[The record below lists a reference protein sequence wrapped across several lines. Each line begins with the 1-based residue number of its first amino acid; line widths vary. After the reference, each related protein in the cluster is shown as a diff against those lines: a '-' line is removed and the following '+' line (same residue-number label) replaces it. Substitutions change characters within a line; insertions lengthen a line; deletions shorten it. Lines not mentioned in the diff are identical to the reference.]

1 MTISEARV
9 FGRLKILDSIR
20 GIAAL
25 VVLYH
30 HIFKLNTETFKGFLS
45 SDMYEIFHF
54 ISDLNHEAVL
64 LFFIISGFSIGLST
78 FKRPLTNKTTVNGY
92 LYRRFKRILPIYWM
106 AILLSLSV
114 GIVLNITYLDD
125 FSVRNFLGNLLFLQT
140 SSSIPESWVVPYG
153 LNGPLWSLSFEMF
166 FYLLFP
172 LVYFINQKYLSRTGL
187 FIKYMGL
194 VCIVLVGIV
203 INKKI
208 VFLPY
213 FLFMAGFITWI
224 LGYISAQY
232 FTFWK
237 KNNLF
242 FLANLVLGLTV
253 TMLSSQIPSD
263 TIKVIA
269 KGMLLNGLFYFAMLI
284 LDRVYIKKLGSIINA
299 LFYKIGEG
307 SYAIYAL
314 HYPILIFFQTKGISL
329 GYQLVF
335 IPFFIVGCYFLEKR
349 SIQWKM
355 GFLETD
361 YLKPINFLRKRGLI
375 KV

>member
-1 MTISEARV
+1 M
-9 FGRLKILDSIR
+9 K
-20 GIAAL
+20 
-25 VVLYH
+25 
-30 HIFKLNTETFKGFLS
+30 
-45 SDMYEIFHF
+45 
-54 ISDLNHEAVL
+54 
-64 LFFIISGFSIGLST
+64 
-78 FKRPLTNKTTVNGY
+78 
-92 LYRRFKRILPIYWM
+92 
-106 AILLSLSV
+106 
-114 GIVLNITYLDD
+114 
-125 FSVRNFLGNLLFLQT
+125 
-140 SSSIPESWVVPYG
+140 
-153 LNGPLWSLSFEMF
+153 
-166 FYLLFP
+166 
-172 LVYFINQKYLSRTGL
+172 
-187 FIKYMGL
+187 
-194 VCIVLVGIV
+194 
-203 INKKI
+203 
-208 VFLPY
+208 
-213 FLFMAGFITWI
+213 
-224 LGYISAQY
+224 

-253 TMLSSQIPSD
+253 TILSSQIPSD
-263 TIKVIA
+263 TIRVIA

-355 GFLETD
+355 GFLEMD
-361 YLKPINFLRKRGLI
+361 YLKPINFLRKKGFI